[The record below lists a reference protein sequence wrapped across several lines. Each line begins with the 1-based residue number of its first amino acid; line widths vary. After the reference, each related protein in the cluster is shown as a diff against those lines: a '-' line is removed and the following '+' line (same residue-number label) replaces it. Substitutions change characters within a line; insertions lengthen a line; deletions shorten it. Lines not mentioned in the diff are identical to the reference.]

1 MDGQTAPV
9 ILLGVTGG
17 IGMGKSRSA
26 AIYQRLGFPVV
37 DTDQVAR
44 DVVAPGT
51 PGLAEVVAAFGP
63 EILTPEG
70 GLDRPKMAERVFRD
84 AAVRG
89 RLEAILHPRIRA
101 QWQGIAETWR
111 RERRPLGVIIIP
123 LLYETA
129 VEKYFDVVV
138 CVACS
143 EAAQRERLRQRG
155 WTDEHLARRLASQ
168 MPVSAKIQRAN
179 FVVWTEPPEAVHEQQ
194 VRRVLDA
201 LGVRGGGGGGV

>member
-1 MDGQTAPV
+1 M
-9 ILLGVTGG
+9 
-17 IGMGKSRSA
+17 SA
-26 AIYQRLGFPVV
+26 KIYQRRGFPVV

-63 EILTPEG
+63 EILTSDG
-70 GLDRPKMAERVFRD
+70 GLDRAKMAERVFRD

-101 QWQGIAETWR
+101 EWQGTAARWR
-111 RERRPLGVIIIP
+111 REDRPLGVIVIP

-129 VEKYFDVVV
+129 VEKHFDAVV

-143 EAAQRERLRQRG
+143 EAAQRERLRHRG
-155 WTDEHLARRLASQ
+155 WSDEHLARRLASQ
-168 MPVSAKIQRAN
+168 MPVAAKIQRAT
-179 FVVWTEPPEAVHEQQ
+179 FVIWTEPPETVHDEQIG
-194 VRRVLDA
+194 RVLES
-201 LGVRGGGGGGV
+201 LGVPGARV